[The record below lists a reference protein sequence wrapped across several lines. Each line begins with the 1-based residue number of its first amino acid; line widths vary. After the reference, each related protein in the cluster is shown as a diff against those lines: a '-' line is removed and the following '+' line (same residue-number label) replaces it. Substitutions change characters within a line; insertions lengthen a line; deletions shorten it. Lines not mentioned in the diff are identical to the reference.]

1 MQKLV
6 ASFAASANI
15 PALGAVN
22 NLAFADRCNCPFSWW
37 NYRHAQPSRF
47 FPGSRVVDRR
57 LDSKQLSD
65 RDFLGVKPMT
75 SVV

>member
-22 NLAFADRCNCPFSWW
+22 NLAFGIAAIALSLGGTIVTHNHQDFS
-37 NYRHAQPSRF
+37 QV
-47 FPGSRVVDRR
+47 PGLLIEDWTQSN
-57 LDSKQLSD
+57 
-65 RDFLGVKPMT
+65 
-75 SVV
+75 